1 MRSIN
6 EISESVRR
14 DERIS
19 AEDALKL
26 WREAPLWLLGELATE
41 RKERVSGKEVYYNRN
56 VHLEPTNICLFNC
69 EFCSFRRRE
78 GDKDAWYMSL
88 DDIESRA
95 KELQGSD
102 ITEVHIVGGVH
113 PKHDLDTY
121 CAMIRRVKSA
131 LPDVTVK
138 AYTAVEIFYMIRNEG
153 ISVVEG
159 LKRLKEAGM
168 ECIPGGGAEIFDAE
182 LRKKI
187 CPEKCSSEEWLAV
200 HRAAHNMGIA
210 TNCTMLYGHI
220 ESIEQR
226 IDHLERLRSLQDE
239 APGFDAFIP
248 LKYHSHGNR
257 LSEAGECSVE
267 DDLRTIALSRIFLDN
282 IPHIKAYWVSYGK
295 ATTEMALAFGADD
308 IDGTIGDTT
317 KIYSM
322 AGGVERPTMS
332 VEELEAMVESV
343 GFVPVERDSHYNPV
357 ERNTEFAPHTPHFE
371 TVVEHNEP
379 QQTIKES
386 NSMAQKRET
395 TKPQT
400 TAHKPA
406 SKSKPQTKR
415 TASPKSKSDKKEDLI
430 NLAKRYPVIANIVL
444 IGIVGLMLIIAVH
457 IGLKVGTRHNRTI
470 EVPNF
475 MGISIDEA
483 EKIARKSD
491 LNLIVR
497 DSIFD
502 VDLPGGTI
510 VDQLPKTSTVRDV
523 TVKPG
528 RKVYVTVNAYT
539 RRMVDVPYV
548 AKQTLRQALNQIE
561 RSGLTVAKL
570 VYEPDMTSTDYV
582 IKQSINNVEILPTTD
597 KRVAVGSG
605 VTLHISYQQKEQYTY
620 TPRLVGLS
628 LQQAKNT
635 LWDGGLNLKQV
646 VYDDSVEDLIARRKA
661 RVYKQSSK
669 IGTSLRRGSEIT
681 LYLTCDEALAD
692 SMSIIATEQLR
703 EIEKQR
709 IKALEEQEKSKEEES
724 EL

>member
-1 MRSIN
+1 
-6 EISESVRR
+6 
-14 DERIS
+14 
-19 AEDALKL
+19 
-26 WREAPLWLLGELATE
+26 
-41 RKERVSGKEVYYNRN
+41 
-56 VHLEPTNICLFNC
+56 
-69 EFCSFRRRE
+69 
-78 GDKDAWYMSL
+78 
-88 DDIESRA
+88 
-95 KELQGSD
+95 
-102 ITEVHIVGGVH
+102 
-113 PKHDLDTY
+113 
-121 CAMIRRVKSA
+121 
-131 LPDVTVK
+131 
-138 AYTAVEIFYMIRNEG
+138 
-153 ISVVEG
+153 
-159 LKRLKEAGM
+159 
-168 ECIPGGGAEIFDAE
+168 
-182 LRKKI
+182 
-187 CPEKCSSEEWLAV
+187 
-200 HRAAHNMGIA
+200 
-210 TNCTMLYGHI
+210 
-220 ESIEQR
+220 
-226 IDHLERLRSLQDE
+226 
-239 APGFDAFIP
+239 
-248 LKYHSHGNR
+248 
-257 LSEAGECSVE
+257 
-267 DDLRTIALSRIFLDN
+267 
-282 IPHIKAYWVSYGK
+282 
-295 ATTEMALAFGADD
+295 
-308 IDGTIGDTT
+308 
-317 KIYSM
+317 
-322 AGGVERPTMS
+322 
-332 VEELEAMVESV
+332 
-343 GFVPVERDSHYNPV
+343 
-357 ERNTEFAPHTPHFE
+357 
-371 TVVEHNEP
+371 
-379 QQTIKES
+379 
-386 NSMAQKRET
+386 
-395 TKPQT
+395 
-400 TAHKPA
+400 
-406 SKSKPQTKR
+406 
-415 TASPKSKSDKKEDLI
+415 
-430 NLAKRYPVIANIVL
+430 
-444 IGIVGLMLIIAVH
+444 
-457 IGLKVGTRHNRTI
+457 
-470 EVPNF
+470 

-709 IKALEEQEKSKEEES
+709 IKALEEQEKSKEEDS